1 MPDFPD
7 SKGVN
12 YKLQMLGFLSSN
24 GTSNELL
31 QNVNNQNFATSSLLG
46 FFTPIRSAIA
56 SSNMVIWIW
65 NSRIYSDA
73 PADKTK
79 GIIIIQL

>member
-1 MPDFPD
+1 
-7 SKGVN
+7 
-12 YKLQMLGFLSSN
+12 
-24 GTSNELL
+24 
-31 QNVNNQNFATSSLLG
+31 
-46 FFTPIRSAIA
+46 
-56 SSNMVIWIW
+56 MVIWIW